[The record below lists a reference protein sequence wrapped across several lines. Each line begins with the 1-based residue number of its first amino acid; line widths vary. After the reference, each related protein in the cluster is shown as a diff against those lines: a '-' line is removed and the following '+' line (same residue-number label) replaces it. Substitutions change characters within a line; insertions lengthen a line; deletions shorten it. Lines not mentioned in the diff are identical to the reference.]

1 MYWATLPGG
10 SIISG
15 PSSPSNSGGFPALNI
30 QVILKFSGYQD
41 VYKPVLYPDGYVNE
55 KRLIFYAPVAKI
67 NESLRETM
75 VC

>member
-15 PSSPSNSGGFPALNI
+15 PSSPSNS
-30 QVILKFSGYQD
+30 VILKFSGYQD